1 MEKMKERKQLIRQK
15 VSELDQKYDE
25 YCDICGY
32 WPHNTVRYRLLVS
45 AYGFSIPITL
55 IVMLVVSV
63 LFGVIFHNVST
74 ILRCMVGAMVGIA
87 FSVCVREIKSRRT
100 VKHGGSATITV
111 FFYNQKLLDEICTHI
126 TSVEKDLK
134 AKKRD
139 IAERRAKRAEKAK
152 EKMRIAINEA
162 RENRPKFESLFG
174 IIRHELGGQ
183 IKPVMCSDE
192 NGKEYESEL
201 AISLIIPVLDWESY
215 SLSFQEEVVEITEQ
229 ELRSLTTR
237 IAMLRCVMTEY
248 YSLQKILDTAV
259 PTEQ

>member
-45 AYGFSIPITL
+45 ACGFSIPITL

-74 ILRCMVGAMVGIA
+74 ILRCMVGSMVGIA

-100 VKHGGSATITV
+100 VKHGGSATITI
-111 FFYNQKLLDEICTHI
+111 FFYNQKLLDEICTRI
-126 TSVEKDLK
+126 VSVEEDLK
-134 AKKRD
+134 AKKHD
-139 IAERRAKRAEKAK
+139 IAEQRARRIEK
-152 EKMRIAINEA
+152 KMRIAINEA

-201 AISLIIPVLDWESY
+201 AISLIIPVLDWGSY

-229 ELRSLTTR
+229 GLRNLTAR

-248 YSLQKILDTAV
+248 YSLQKVLDTAV
-259 PTEQ
+259 PAEQ